1 MDFFFAIFPIF
12 FIAVFGLVIFT
23 FVKTFSDAAAEKKRN
38 DSSPRLTV
46 EARVVG
52 KRTYVGR
59 HGSTSHSHSH
69 SYTRY
74 FVTFEVES
82 GDRMELSVGGSD
94 FGMLIDGDKGRLSF
108 QGTRYLGFER
118 DTSN

>member
-1 MDFFFAIFPIF
+1 MDFLFDIFPIF
-12 FIAVFGLVIFT
+12 FIVIFGFVIFT
-23 FVKTFSDAAAEKKRN
+23 FVRVFSAMATEKKRN
-38 DSSPRLTV
+38 DNSPRLTV
-46 EARVVG
+46 SARVAC
-52 KRTYVGR
+52 KRTHVG
-59 HGSTSHSHSH
+59 GSGGGSHSH

-94 FGMLIDGDKGRLSF
+94 FGMLIEGDKGKLSF

-118 DTSN
+118 EMDN